1 MKSLFFVLKEHKNNL
16 YKMFKLATYDFIAPF
31 KDTYLGLLWIILNPL
46 TQIGAYWFVF
56 GMGIRGGAAV
66 DGHDFLLWM
75 LAGLIPWFYVSS
87 GILSGGTSIYGKAGI
102 LTKMKFPTSIIPTYS
117 TLTQLMNNIPVVILM
132 FIIYAVYDYQAT
144 IYYVQIIYYLL
155 AATMFIIAFSL
166 LNSALVMAMRD
177 INKLIGTVMRFLFY
191 FTPILWT
198 IDKMSPKMQN
208 ILMLNPIIYLIDGF
222 RNSLLY
228 NKWFWEDVNGTIYFW
243 GFTLII
249 LFIGAIV
256 HMRLRNRFSDLV

>member
-16 YKMFKLATYDFIAPF
+16 YKMFKLATYDFITPF

-66 DGHDFLLWM
+66 DGHPFLLWM
-75 LAGLIPWFYVSS
+75 LAGLVPWFYISS
-87 GILSGGTSIYGKAGI
+87 GITSGGVSIYGKSGI
-102 LTKMKFPTSIIPTYS
+102 LTKMKFPTSIIPTYT

-132 FIIYAVYDYQAT
+132 FIIFAFNDYQAT
-144 IYYVQIIYYLL
+144 IYYVQIIYYLF

-191 FTPILWT
+191 MTPILWT
-198 IDKMSPKMQN
+198 VEKMPPKLRE
-208 ILMLNPIIYLIDGF
+208 ILLMNPILYITDGF

-243 GFTLII
+243 SFTLIVLI
-249 LFIGAIV
+249 IGAIV